1 MILQHCTFVF
11 FSSTQLYSV
20 SSIEYTPE
28 LMIFDLLSV
37 PLFHGWI
44 VSPDDRA
51 LRDAVQNFSYNQIV
65 EFIITH
71 SCDAHSMSTAPAPAA
86 AAQPSTVSQPTS
98 SPAASPSAAS
108 DPVAASAAASDQ
120 STSAAAAAAPAATNE
135 SSTSTSNARDAERAM
150 LCHEFL
156 DQTAWQLTFDGINE
170 LQVWIYFNKEF
181 TF

>member
-1 MILQHCTFVF
+1 
-11 FSSTQLYSV
+11 
-20 SSIEYTPE
+20 
-28 LMIFDLLSV
+28 MIFDLLSV

-71 SCDAHSMSTAPAPAA
+71 SCDAHSTSTAPAA

-120 STSAAAAAAPAATNE
+120 STSAAAAPTNE

-181 TF
+181 TFFKYGFDADLKVFAQQENAFGLRTPI